1 MTKDQQPTGHQYQL
15 AQEVKERG
23 YPSGRTPADQVQAP
37 AAALRPSPRTP
48 QKDPAPAD
56 PPATGDDA

>member
-1 MTKDQQPTGHQYQL
+1 MTKDQQPTGHQHQS
-15 AQEVKERG
+15 AQEAKERG

-48 QKDPAPAD
+48 PKDSAPAD
-56 PPATGDDA
+56 SPATGDGA